1 MHKQTI
7 LIKDCLKLGGCQMK
21 DRCATLPYLRLVG
34 YDREWRGV
42 TPSAAGTGPR
52 LLYLKATTD
61 YVIDPNDR
69 SFAAIGTGTHAKLS
83 LHQYTHDVL
92 SEEELSD
99 GKIKGI
105 ADVLEIDENSP
116 KMDLYILNDYKTF
129 GSYKAARVMGIIS
142 VDRPLLDEKGKPVL
156 LKSGKNKGKPKT
168 RKVVEYRPERK
179 ENREVALQLNRYRI
193 LFERYNF
200 PVSKI
205 NIQINPR
212 DGNTYMAKNRG
223 IDRNLYM
230 EPIPILPDQEI
241 LDFYDKL
248 QAEVDEAFKTG
259 WIRQCNAWESWN
271 GRRCKGYCEIAA
283 ACVEMDASQQRKA
296 A

>member
-1 MHKQTI
+1 
-7 LIKDCLKLGGCQMK
+7 MK
-21 DRCATLPYLRLVG
+21 NRCATLPYLRLVG

-52 LLYLKATTD
+52 LLYLKAATD
-61 YVIDPNDR
+61 YAIDPNDR

-83 LHQYTHDVL
+83 LHQYTEDVF
-92 SEEELSD
+92 SEEGLSD

-105 ADVLEIDENSP
+105 ADVLEIDESSP
-116 KMDLYILNDYKTF
+116 RMERYVLNDYKTF
-129 GSYKAARVMGIIS
+129 GSYKAAMVMGIIS
-142 VDRPLLDEKGKPVL
+142 VDKPLLDEKGQPVL
-156 LKSGKNKGKPKT
+156 LRSGKNKGKPKT
-168 RKVVEYRPERK
+168 RKAIEHRPERK

-193 LFERYNF
+193 LFEKYNF
-200 PVSKI
+200 PVSRI

-212 DGNTYMAKNRG
+212 DGNTYIAKSRG

-230 EPIPILPDQEI
+230 EPIPILPDMEV

-248 QAEVDEAFKTG
+248 QAEVDQAFKTG
-259 WIRQCNAWESWN
+259 WIRQCNKWESWD
-271 GRRCKGYCEIAA
+271 GRRCKGYCEVAD
-283 ACVEMDASQQRKA
+283 ACAEMDAGQQRKA

>member
-1 MHKQTI
+1 
-7 LIKDCLKLGGCQMK
+7 MK
-21 DRCATLPYLRLVG
+21 NRCATLPYLRLVG

-83 LHQYTHDVL
+83 LHQYIHDVL

-99 GKIKGI
+99 GKIKWI

-116 KMDLYILNDYKTF
+116 KMELYILNDYKTF
-129 GSYKAARVMGIIS
+129 GSYKAAKVMGIVP
-142 VDRPLLDEKGKPVL
+142 VDKPLLDEKGKPVL

-168 RKVVEYRPERK
+168 KKVVEYHPEK
-179 ENREVALQLNRYRI
+179 KKNREVALQLNRYRI
-193 LFERYNF
+193 LFESYNF
-200 PVSKI
+200 PISKI

-212 DGNTYMAKNRG
+212 DGNTYIAKNRG

-230 EPIPILPDQEI
+230 EPIPILPDQEV
-241 LDFYDKL
+241 LEFYDKL
-248 QAEVDEAFKTG
+248 QTEVDEAFKTG
-259 WIRQCNAWESWN
+259 WIRRCNSWESWN
-271 GRRCKGYCEIAA
+271 GRRCKGYCEVSD
-283 ACVEMDASQQRKA
+283 ACVEMDAGQQRKA